1 MAAVDETTAA
11 EAIEKITV
19 DLERLPFVIDPIDS
33 LRPGGPD
40 ARTTGNVFTVGG
52 GIKRVKW
59 TSQDLQEVA
68 AGRIPWNAEA
78 GEETSVGDCRRGIQA
93 GRPHP
98 GRNVLSAVDA
108 APAARVALGD
118 GLLAEWKAVPP
129 RLDAERRPDD
139 SFLGA
144 VGRDR
149 PVSGRPRL
157 RVLRWRFRQ
166 QGARRQQHGDPGA
179 AVKKDRPSGDDA
191 DLPRGGNLH
200 RPHAA
205 RLPGA
210 REDRLPQGRPHH
222 GDGLLHHRGQR
233 SVRASG
239 R

>member
-1 MAAVDETTAA
+1 MDVAGPAGSRRRSNS
-11 EAIEKITV
+11 
-19 DLERLPFVIDPIDS
+19 LECGSGRGDS
-33 LRPGGPD
+33 G
-40 ARTTGNVFTVGG
+40 
-52 GIKRVKW
+52 W
-59 TSQDLQEVA
+59 
-68 AGRIPWNAEA
+68 
-78 GEETSVGDCRRGIQA
+78 RRRRRIQA

-98 GRNVLSAVDA
+98 GRDALSAIDA

-139 SFLGA
+139 SLSGA

-149 PVSGRPRL
+149 PVSGRTRL
-157 RVLRWRFRQ
+157 RVLRRRFRQ
-166 QGARRQQHGDPGA
+166 QGARRQQHGHPGA

-191 DLPRGGNLH
+191 DLPRRGNLH